1 MNVNDLIL
9 KSDYILSIGT
19 FLSFNNED
27 LKSTIVQTIKKNEA
41 SFIYLNPI
49 DNFDLKKY
57 YSKLTKYEVG
67 SEEGIV
73 ALLLYT
79 FVRSSN
85 ERIQTYI
92 EDLDIGYISAESSA
106 GEEEFEEMYEMSL
119 SKKNKIIILGE
130 DIFTHARI
138 DNIIKIC
145 SLIQKYS
152 DFNIV
157 CLNTQFQNLLNEYIN
172 TKLQDIKDVNELNSY
187 NGTLV
192 YPIKHSENILVG
204 SNSFANLAK
213 IKHGDEVLV
222 EFDNQTLKKSFIIND
237 NLQGTIALC
246 SILNNDDN
254 NIFKG
259 YCYKQVKIKKVVL

>member
-1 MNVNDLIL
+1 MKLH
-9 KSDYILSIGT
+9 
-19 FLSFNNED
+19 
-27 LKSTIVQTIKKNEA
+27 
-41 SFIYLNPI
+41 FIYLNPI

-119 SKKNKIIILGE
+119 NKKNKIIILGE
-130 DIFTHARI
+130 DIFTHIKI

-157 CLNTQFQNLLNEYIN
+157 CLNTTIS
-172 TKLQDIKDVNELNSY
+172 KL
-187 NGTLV
+187 T
-192 YPIKHSENILVG
+192 
-204 SNSFANLAK
+204 
-213 IKHGDEVLV
+213 
-222 EFDNQTLKKSFIIND
+222 
-237 NLQGTIALC
+237 
-246 SILNNDDN
+246 
-254 NIFKG
+254 
-259 YCYKQVKIKKVVL
+259 

>member
-1 MNVNDLIL
+1 MNINDLIL

-19 FLSFNNED
+19 FLSFNNEEI
-27 LKSTIVQTIKKNEA
+27 KKTIVQTIEKNKA
-41 SFIYLNPI
+41 SFIYLHPI

-67 SEEGIV
+67 SEEGV
-73 ALLLYT
+73 LALLLYT

-85 ERIQTYI
+85 EKIQTYI

-106 GEEEFEEMYEMSL
+106 GEEEFEEMYDMSL
-119 SKKNKIIILGE
+119 NKKNKIIILGE
-130 DIFTHARI
+130 DIFTHVKI

-157 CLNTQFQNLLNEYIN
+157 CLNKEFQNLLNDYIN
-172 TKLQDIKDVNELNSY
+172 TELQNIENVNELNSY

-192 YPIKHSENILVG
+192 YPIKHNENILIG
-204 SNSFANLAK
+204 SNSFAKLAK
-213 IKHGDEVLV
+213 IKDGDEVFIK
-222 EFDNQTLKKSFIIND
+222 FDNQALQKTFISND

-246 SILNNDDN
+246 SILNNDN
-254 NIFKG
+254 NVFKG
-259 YCYKQVKIKKVVL
+259 YCYKKVQIKKVVL

>member
-1 MNVNDLIL
+1 MNINDLIL

-19 FLSFNNED
+19 FLSFNNEEI
-27 LKSTIVQTIKKNEA
+27 KKTIIQTIEKNKA

-67 SEEGIV
+67 SEEGIL

-79 FVRSSN
+79 FVRFSSK
-85 ERIQTYI
+85 RIENYI
-92 EDLDIGYISAESSA
+92 EELDIGYISAESSA

-119 SKKNKIIILGE
+119 NKKNKIIILGE

-157 CLNTQFQNLLNEYIN
+157 CLSKEFQNLLNEYVNMELENIE
-172 TKLQDIKDVNELNSY
+172 DVNELNSY
-187 NGTLV
+187 NGTLI
-192 YPIKHSENILVG
+192 YPIKHSKNILIG
-204 SNSFANLAK
+204 SNSFAKLVK

-222 EFDNQTLKKSFIIND
+222 KFDNQTLQKTFIIDD

-246 SILNNDDN
+246 SKNDDN
-254 NIFKG
+254 NDIFKG
-259 YCYKQVKIKKVVL
+259 YCYKQVQIKKVVL